1 MRQYAHTCRRA
12 APPRILVCMAALVLT
27 LLALAGAD
35 APEKE
40 LFVLTSG
47 EEHFGQIVLR
57 NDRALF
63 IKVED
68 RIVSVAPA
76 DVADRIPQR
85 AIGREYERRR
95 ARLAHDAPSH
105 CALGAWCR
113 KVELFKEA
121 KELLEAAL
129 KLDPQH
135 AGARKELA
143 ALAAQDRSKVP
154 WREVDSVFLRL
165 EAVAGDGKSTAPDS
179 ESWER
184 IKSFLVNARPPFTVM
199 PEGDRKIPPTWILRV
214 ELSAE
219 VVSENR
225 FYEEVVVSRVWRGT
239 AKLAVMDPKTRAV
252 RFVLDPGEVTETL
265 SPNDKGAGI
274 KRAALAKLLQAMRAN
289 PGFRYKKAAVP
300 PPAKKAPE
308 DGGPAPG

>member
-1 MRQYAHTCRRA
+1 MRQYAPICRPA
-12 APPRILVCMAALVLT
+12 PPPRILVCVGTLVLT
-27 LLALAGAD
+27 FLCLAGAD

-40 LFVLTSG
+40 LFVLKSG

-57 NDRALF
+57 NDRSFF

-68 RIVSVAPA
+68 RIIAVAQA

-85 AIGREYERRR
+85 AIPREYERRR
-95 ARLAHDAPSH
+95 AKMGQDAPSRY
-105 CALGAWCR
+105 ALGAWCR

-121 KELLEAAL
+121 KELIEAAL
-129 KLDPQH
+129 KLDPTH
-135 AGARKELA
+135 EGAKKELA

-154 WREVDSVFLRL
+154 WREDDSVFLRL
-165 EAVAGDGKSTAPDS
+165 EVVAGDGKSAAPDN

-184 IKSFLVNARPPFTVM
+184 VKSFLVNARPPFTVM
-199 PEGDRKIPPTWILRV
+199 PEGDRKIPPTWILRI
-214 ELSAE
+214 ELAAE

-239 AKLAVMDPKTRAV
+239 AKLAVTDPKTRAV
-252 RFVLDPGEVTETL
+252 RFVLEAGEVTETL

-274 KRAALAKLLQAMRAN
+274 KHAALAKLLQAMRAES
-289 PGFRYKKAAVP
+289 GFRYKKAAAP
-300 PPAKKAPE
+300 PPAKKPPE
-308 DGGPAPG
+308 GGAPAP